1 MGMDVTGVSALTA
14 LLIDEGAVESMKLR
28 IVFSYMSVGIWMG
41 DVLQHH
47 PLPEMSQPCTC

>member
-28 IVFSYMSVGIWMG
+28 IVVSYMSVGIWMG

-47 PLPEMSQPCTC
+47 PLPNK